1 MADRNR
7 YFRDRI
13 FCLVFSRLAMTRI
26 LFMSD
31 LHLEMESF
39 RLAVP
44 GWAEFLARHRK
55 EGRHPSRGPMLDSVG
70 KVDAVVM
77 AGDIHN
83 GLRGIVYAEQA
94 GQYLDA
100 PVLMVAGN
108 HEYYHHDMATLQTAL
123 EETHGRAKHVHFLEN
138 RAVSLT
144 LDGQTVKFFGCTL
157 WTDFALHGAPE
168 MSMQNAQRVMNDYR
182 CIELKKNQPLAPPNT
197 LDLHKTSLAWLH
209 RELDATQPGI
219 KRIVITHHAPSGAV
233 LGKRTG
239 PIAPAYGS
247 EIIGQFSD
255 KKLDGWIHGHT
266 HFRHETVIDGIRVVS
281 APRGY
286 VGHDGARALQF
297 KPGILEV

>member
-1 MADRNR
+1 
-7 YFRDRI
+7 
-13 FCLVFSRLAMTRI
+13 MTRI

-44 GWAEFLARHRK
+44 GWTEFLARHRK
-55 EGRHPSRGPMLDSVG
+55 EGRHPSRGPMLNAAG
-70 KVDAVVM
+70 KIDLVVM

-83 GLRGIVYAEQA
+83 GLRGIVYAEQV
-94 GQYLDA
+94 GEYLGA
-100 PVLMVAGN
+100 PVVMVAGN
-108 HEYYHHDMATLQTAL
+108 HEYYHHDMATLQTAF
-123 EETHGRAKHVHFLEN
+123 EEALGKAKHVHFLEN

-144 LDGQTVKFFGCTL
+144 LDGQTIKFFGCTL

-168 MSMQNAQRVMNDYR
+168 VSMQNAQRVMNDYR
-182 CIELKKNQPLAPPNT
+182 CIELKKNDPLAPQNT
-197 LDLHKTSLAWLH
+197 LDFHKTSLAWLH
-209 RELDATQPGI
+209 RELDATEPDV

-255 KKLDGWIHGHT
+255 KKLDAWIHGHT
-266 HFRHETVIDGIRVVS
+266 HFRHESVIDGIRLVS

-286 VGHDGARALQF
+286 VGHDGAKALQF
-297 KPGILEV
+297 TPGVLDI